1 MAGEGFASS
10 YKITQIFI
18 NLNLL
23 NSFSNI
29 LCAAKWHSV
38 KSNMLLINMFL
49 IICWKIGCKCI
60 SEVWYH
66 NTDPT
71 FWFIHVSK
79 NNNATATSF
88 FFFNPAQAWKAK
100 QDSAVKNYEQSE
112 IVFIKS

>member
-1 MAGEGFASS
+1 MAGEGFTCFH
-10 YKITQIFI
+10 KIIQTFM

-23 NSFSNI
+23 NLFSNI
-29 LCAAKWHSV
+29 LCAAKWRSV

-49 IICWKIGCKCI
+49 IICWKIGGKCI

-71 FWFIHVSK
+71 FWLIHVSK

-88 FFFNPAQAWKAK
+88 FLTPTQSWKAK
-100 QDSAVKNYEQSE
+100 QDSTVKNYEHSE

>member
-10 YKITQIFI
+10 YKIIQIFI

-38 KSNMLLINMFL
+38 KSNMLINMFL
-49 IICWKIGCKCI
+49 IICWKIGCKYI

-71 FWFIHVSK
+71 FWFIYVSK
-79 NNNATATSF
+79 NNNVTATS

-100 QDSAVKNYEQSE
+100 QDSTVKNYQQSE
-112 IVFIKS
+112 IVLIKS